1 MKKFKNAFTLVE
13 VLLVMAIIGI
23 VGVLAVTNARR
34 DTDTA
39 EKISQLRRSYEIID
53 AAFAAAVAENGT
65 IDKWGDNGGEAGTK
79 AVWDYISSQLKLT
92 ENCKENNG
100 CWKNAKILNKNNT
113 ESNTNIYSTN
123 NFAKGILINGASIAI
138 THSGNGHGT
147 IYVDVNGPEKGMQ
160 KFGDD
165 VFGFSFEPDGTVTS
179 FNDVN
184 FSGRGDG
191 FTSWALMYGNLD
203 YLKADSGGKCPDGTY
218 LSADKNHTCR
228 NK

>member
-13 VLLVMAIIGI
+13 VLLVMAIIGV

-39 EKISQLRRSYEIID
+39 EKISQLRRTYEIID
-53 AAFAAAVAENGT
+53 AAFTSAYSEQEGIWHEGVEEPTTAEM
-65 IDKWGDNGGEAGTK
+65 
-79 AVWDYISSQLKLT
+79 WDTVSSQLKLT
-92 ENCKENNG
+92 ENCKRNNG
-100 CWKNAKILNKNNT
+100 CWKNAKILKRNNT
-113 ESNTNIYSTN
+113 ESNLNIYSN
-123 NFAKGILINGASIAI
+123 SEYAKGILINGASIAI
-138 THSGNGHGT
+138 RHDGEGQGN

-165 VFGFSFEPDGTVTS
+165 VFLFEFREDGTVKP
-179 FNDVN
+179 FNNIN
-184 FSGRGDG
+184 FSGQGDG

-203 YLKADSGGKCPDGTY
+203 YLKADSSGECPDGTD
-218 LSADKNHTCR
+218 LSDDENHTCR